1 MFDWQTRYRYWRWC
15 MQMDDGSCCI
25 PRHPRPLSVASS
37 PRLWLFSQLVAAAAV
52 AALHLSINSSVSQSV
67 GHGGRRTRVDGRRL
81 ADLGKVRCGGSVPP
95 GCEASFVRR
104 RGCTAVRLA
113 ARRTLDLIAGC
124 CDRVNLVMNDQSIH
138 YHSGHPAQRLLYWM

>member
-1 MFDWQTRYRYWRWC
+1 M
-15 MQMDDGSCCI
+15 
-25 PRHPRPLSVASS
+25 
-37 PRLWLFSQLVAAAAV
+37 AAAAV
-52 AALHLSINSSVSQSV
+52 AVLHLSINSSVSQSV